1 MSTAALGL
9 WGHSWEIFFD
19 GWIVLLLLRAETDS
33 QTIHPMLLASLLS
46 WTWFVRPDSAIVIAA
61 VTVYVWT
68 YYRTQFPAYAAVG
81 AAWAAGFFAY
91 SLAVFGQMVPDY
103 YLQGSNLSL
112 LHLYAGL
119 PANLFSPS
127 RGLLFFVPMML
138 FLVALVVTQWSQL
151 EHRRLVW
158 MALFVIVGRLL
169 LASSYRK
176 WWGGYSFGP
185 RL

>member
-1 MSTAALGL
+1 MPGVALLNAVGISAVERGQYSLAGEVAVQRIIAACLMAILAVELFAIATLQLPVVYSAFLVLATSFGTPILSTAALGL

-81 AAWAAGFFAY
+81 AAWRQA
-91 SLAVFGQMVPDY
+91 
-103 YLQGSNLSL
+103 
-112 LHLYAGL
+112 
-119 PANLFSPS
+119 FSPTRWQSLGRWFPITIS
-127 RGLLFFVPMML
+127 R
-138 FLVALVVTQWSQL
+138 A
-151 EHRRLVW
+151 R
-158 MALFVIVGRLL
+158 I
-169 LASSYRK
+169 
-176 WWGGYSFGP
+176 
-185 RL
+185 